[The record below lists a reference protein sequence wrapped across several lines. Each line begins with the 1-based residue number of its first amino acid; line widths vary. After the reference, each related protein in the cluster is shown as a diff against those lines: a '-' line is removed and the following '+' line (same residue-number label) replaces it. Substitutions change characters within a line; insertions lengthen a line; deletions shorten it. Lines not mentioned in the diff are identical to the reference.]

1 MNRPSPQSLAL
12 ALGGLAA
19 TLGGCGQPGQDAFE
33 VAQAPQDTL
42 ASALETPVEVRVANV
57 QRAELRNEATVA
69 GVVSAFR
76 KATVGA
82 EVEGRVLVRA
92 VEPGTPVTAGQELL
106 VLDAERP
113 RISRDQAQAMLRTR
127 TVNAQEAASELARGR
142 NLFTKGFISQGQLD
156 RLDFAV
162 QRAQAELQA
171 AEAQLAAAQRTLAD
185 TSVRAPFAGVAE
197 LIHAHVGDYLKKGAA
212 VATVA
217 DFSRARVHAGVTA
230 AEARRLAEAETAA
243 VALDDLGGRRLN
255 GLINSVARISDPTTG
270 TYAVEI
276 WLDGQDAP
284 LREGMLATVHLPY
297 AGSANQLAVPSAAVF
312 RRQGILH
319 VFLVQDGRARLTPI
333 TAGRADSR
341 LIEVVEGLGE
351 NQTVVTDGQFA
362 LRDGAPVRVVEG
374 D

>member
-1 MNRPSPQSLAL
+1 MNWPFPRVLVLAV
-12 ALGGLAA
+12 GGLAILA
-19 TLGGCGQPGQDAFE
+19 GCGQPKEDAVE
-33 VAQAPQDTL
+33 AAQGPQDTL
-42 ASALETPVEVRVANV
+42 ASALETPVQVRVASV
-57 QRAELRNEATVA
+57 RRAELHHQASVS

-82 EVEGRVLVRA
+82 EVEGRVLARA
-92 VEPGTPVTAGQELL
+92 VEPGTPVAAGQELV

-113 RISRDQAQAMLRTR
+113 RINRDRAQAALLARK
-127 TVNAQEAASELARGR
+127 VNAQEAASELARGR
-142 NLFTKGFISQGQLD
+142 NLFAKGFISQGQLD

-171 AEAQLAAAQRTLAD
+171 AGSQLASAQRALAD

-197 LIHAHVGDYLKKGAA
+197 LIHVQVGDYLKKGAA

-230 AEARRLAEAETAA
+230 AEAQRLAEAATAA

-255 GLINSVARISDPTTG
+255 GLINSVARINDPKTG

-276 WLDGQDAP
+276 WLDGGNAP

-297 AGSANQLAVPSAAVF
+297 ASSADHLAVPSAAVF
-312 RRQGILH
+312 RRQGVLH
-319 VFLVQDGRARLTPI
+319 VFLVRDGRAWLTPI
-333 TAGRADSR
+333 TAGRAGGGR
-341 LIEVVEGLGE
+341 IEVVEGLVE
-351 NQTVVTDGQFA
+351 NQIVVTDGQFA

-374 D
+374 G